1 METKHMR
8 NTVYSIL
15 LALLVWM
22 LPGVAHAQMDPVL
35 TGMII
40 EYTNKAKSQYNTQ
53 LETMAME
60 TEGHV
65 WLNQEVKETKNFQ
78 KQFDDYLSSFR
89 NIISYAAQTY
99 GFYYE
104 VDHLCQN
111 MGRLSAQI
119 GNTPV
124 NAIAVAL
131 HNKRNDIYVSIINTI
146 RQVCIDKKMTEKQR
160 IELVFSIRPQ
170 LKEMNRQLATL
181 TKLVKST
188 SMGLVWYT
196 IEYGALPHRAGK
208 AGVVEDCLNIWRI
221 NAKNVKPKR

>member
-1 METKHMR
+1 METKRMR

-78 KQFDDYLSSFR
+78 KQFDEYLSSFR
-89 NIISYAAQTY
+89 NIISYAPRPTASTTRSTTSARIWV
-99 GFYYE
+99 GCP
-104 VDHLCQN
+104 H
-111 MGRLSAQI
+111 RLAMHPPMPLLWHSTTSA
-119 GNTPV
+119 T
-124 NAIAVAL
+124 
-131 HNKRNDIYVSIINTI
+131 
-146 RQVCIDKKMTEKQR
+146 
-160 IELVFSIRPQ
+160 
-170 LKEMNRQLATL
+170 
-181 TKLVKST
+181 T
-188 SMGLVWYT
+188 SM
-196 IEYGALPHRAGK
+196 
-208 AGVVEDCLNIWRI
+208 
-221 NAKNVKPKR
+221 

>member
-1 METKHMR
+1 MR

-78 KQFDDYLSSFR
+78 KQFDEYLSSFR

-99 GFYYE
+99 GFY
-104 VDHLCQN
+104 
-111 MGRLSAQI
+111 
-119 GNTPV
+119 
-124 NAIAVAL
+124 
-131 HNKRNDIYVSIINTI
+131 
-146 RQVCIDKKMTEKQR
+146 
-160 IELVFSIRPQ
+160 
-170 LKEMNRQLATL
+170 
-181 TKLVKST
+181 
-188 SMGLVWYT
+188 
-196 IEYGALPHRAGK
+196 
-208 AGVVEDCLNIWRI
+208 
-221 NAKNVKPKR
+221 